1 MVFTAVSVLV
11 SVYTAF
17 IFILA
22 HMIKSNEGWSIFEP
36 QENSSEFPVAAGT
49 YLTDCLLEENGTPRF
64 LLAVFLFFL
73 AVTALVMVTSEICAC
88 TIRAP
93 TTTIVQQCCSP
104 GFVSNPIPFLRLHIC
119 VLLMVFKQI
128 LLRFLYNVTVPAWL
142 VSSGLLL
149 LILATNDK
157 TQKHVGLRLRQKL
170 ATMIVGR
177 NFLWRNTAV
186 HPIISIALVSTI
198 EQSRDHVGGVQHAC

>member
-73 AVTALVMVTSEICAC
+73 AVTALVMVTSEICAS

-93 TTTIVQQCCSP
+93 TTTIVQQSCSP
-104 GFVSNPIPFLRLHIC
+104 GFVSNPIPFLSLHIC
-119 VLLMVFKQI
+119 VLLIVFKQI
-128 LLRFLYNVTVPAWL
+128 LLRFFFNVTVPVDPRDKRQNAETCRVATATKVGDNDRGEKL
-142 VSSGLLL
+142 FMKKHRRSS
-149 LILATNDK
+149 
-157 TQKHVGLRLRQKL
+157 
-170 ATMIVGR
+170 
-177 NFLWRNTAV
+177 
-186 HPIISIALVSTI
+186 
-198 EQSRDHVGGVQHAC
+198 DHLYCSCLDDR